1 MHADEMLHIV
11 TGPPGRVNVQVRILG
26 GVTMVCDCGFTWV
39 DSNVSVQGLEMKRL
53 FKFLNLLNSQFKSFI
68 YILRHYQTCKNV
80 TRYCTEVI
88 LNYNTICKCMLG

>member
-1 MHADEMLHIV
+1 M
-11 TGPPGRVNVQVRILG
+11 QVRILG
-26 GVTMVCDCGFTWV
+26 GVTMVRDCGFTWV

-80 TRYCTEVI
+80 TRYCTEVT
-88 LNYNTICKCMLG
+88 LNYNKICKCMLG